1 MKPNETFIAFDSATD
16 RKVNA
21 LSTQTAT
28 TPMSNPNTP
37 GDAHLASTLAG
48 PLWNGWKELHIEI
61 YKHSFW
67 PRESPSFG
75 ICDVCCPVTK
85 YSFQRTLSRPITCF
99 RLGVF
104 PIPQAD
110 FVARTYASIL
120 LFLTMHNKR
129 SPVDYLPTKPKLIHA
144 STRSRSSSASPLPD
158 AAHTVASIRGE
169 RK

>member
-1 MKPNETFIAFDSATD
+1 MHFESTTD

-28 TPMSNPNTP
+28 TPMSYPNTP
-37 GDAHLASTLAG
+37 GDAHLTSILAG
-48 PLWNGWKELHIEI
+48 PLRTVWKELHKSKSANI
-61 YKHSFW
+61 H
-67 PRESPSFG
+67 FG
-75 ICDVCCPVTK
+75 HGRAHRSGSAMFAVPLQITRSK
-85 YSFQRTLSRPITCF
+85 GLSVPITCF
-99 RLGVF
+99 RLRVF

-158 AAHTVASIRGE
+158 AAHSVASIRGE